1 MAALDV
7 DPSQAAASFGE
18 LLRQHRLAQGL
29 TQEAL
34 AERAGLSAHGI
45 LKLER
50 SSTHPYRETAERL
63 SRALHLTGEAEVRFR
78 AAAQPMPRRR
88 AGAVTVGAPLDDH
101 ARHNLPYHTTSFIG
115 REDDVAKVQQRLGE
129 SRLLTITGAGGCGK
143 TRLALEVGRQIVD
156 QFRDGVW
163 LVDLAPLS
171 EPSLVWHV
179 MARVLGIQE
188 EPARAVA
195 DAVAE
200 YLRDRSSLI
209 ILDNCEHLVD
219 ACAATVDRLLREAAS
234 VRVLATSRELL
245 AVPGE
250 ATWRVRSLT
259 IVDPEQFANSSG
271 AVADTLLTSEAARL
285 FVDRAHL
292 LNPTF
297 HLTNENARAVAQIC
311 YRLDGI
317 PLAIELAAARLA
329 SLSVD
334 ELANRLDQRFR
345 LLTGGYRT
353 AVRRQQTLAAT
364 IDWSYELLS
373 EPERALFRSLSVFA
387 GGWSLAAAEAVGP
400 APAESEEDA
409 GELLNQLVRKS
420 MVVVD
425 EVPGVRPATTR
436 YRFLETIRQ
445 YTEEKLLSS
454 GEAEAART
462 RHADWYVR
470 LAEEALDGVE
480 SADQLRWWHRLEMEL
495 DNLRAALTW
504 LAAQP
509 QGGEQ
514 LLHLA
519 GLLGRF
525 WRDREHMQEGVGWLE
540 AALRH
545 VHPPAMPTADYVRAL
560 NWLGMLHMYGLD
572 VPRARA
578 LLEEAAAHAP
588 AAGTPRLRS
597 LVMRHL
603 GLVSFACNEYGRAG
617 QLLEHALEASRE
629 AGSKREIA
637 WNLGAIASNQIQV
650 GWDHSSAKSQLEE
663 SIAIGRESGDLVP
676 VVYSMIILGHIYAS
690 EGSTV
695 QARKIV
701 EEALTIARQIDVR
714 FMFAHLLVLLGDIAT
729 RDNDWETAGDLYRQ
743 ALQRTS
749 AAANQTSM
757 GHAVLKYAALLSAR
771 GEHRGALRLLGA
783 LSRIDRGLDRG
794 LSREVGALVVDEP
807 RIRDAAR
814 VALGDGG
821 FADAWAEG
829 ESMTVA
835 QASAEIL
842 EAR

>member
-1 MAALDV
+1 MALDV
-7 DPSQAAASFGE
+7 DASQAAASFGE

-50 SSTHPYRETAERL
+50 NSTHPYRETAERL
-63 SRALHLTGEAEVRFR
+63 SRALQLTGEAAIRFR
-78 AAAQPMPRRR
+78 AAAQPMSRRR
-88 AGAVTVGAPLDDH
+88 PGAAAVGARFDDQ
-101 ARHNLPYHTTSFIG
+101 ARHNLPYQTTTFIG
-115 REDDVAKVQQRLGE
+115 REDDVDKVQQRLGE

-156 QFRDGVW
+156 RFRDGVW

-171 EPSLVWHV
+171 EPSLILQV
-179 MARVLGIQE
+179 MATVLGIRE
-188 EPARAVA
+188 EPGRAVA
-195 DAVAE
+195 DAVVA

-219 ACAATVDRLLREAAS
+219 ACATTVDRLLRQAAS
-234 VRVLATSRELL
+234 IRVLATSRELL
-245 AVPGE
+245 GVPGE
-250 ATWRVRSLT
+250 AAWRVRSLSV
-259 IVDPEQFANSSG
+259 VDPEQVTARGDAAN
-271 AVADTLLTSEAARL
+271 AILASEAVRL
-285 FVDRAHL
+285 FVDRTQL
-292 LNPTF
+292 LHPGF
-297 HLTNENARAVAQIC
+297 HLTSKNARGVAQIC
-311 YRLDGI
+311 HRLDGI

-334 ELANRLDQRFR
+334 ELADRLDQRFR

-353 AVRRQQTLAAT
+353 AVRRQQTLSAT
-364 IDWSYELLS
+364 IDWSYELLP

-400 APAESEEDA
+400 PPAESGADV
-409 GELLNQLVRKS
+409 GERLNQLVRKS

-425 EVPGVRPATTR
+425 EIPGVGPATTR

-445 YTEEKLLSS
+445 YAEEKLLSC

-462 RHADWYVR
+462 RHAEWYVM

-480 SADQLRWWHRLEMEL
+480 SADQVRWWHRLEMEL

-509 QGGEQ
+509 GGGEQ

-525 WRDREHMQEGVGWLE
+525 WRDREHLQEGVSWLE
-540 AALRH
+540 AAVRR
-545 VHPPAMPTADYVRAL
+545 VQPPALPTTDYVRAL
-560 NWLGMLHMYGLD
+560 NWLGMLHMYLLD

-578 LLEEAAAHAP
+578 LVEEAALHAP
-588 AAGTPRLRS
+588 AAENPQLRS

-603 GLVSFACNEYGRAG
+603 GLVSFASNEYARAG
-617 QLLEHALEASRE
+617 QILEQALEASRE

-637 WNLGAIASNQIQV
+637 WNLGVIASIEIQI
-650 GWDHSSAKSQLEE
+650 GRDHTSAKSQLEE

-690 EGSTV
+690 EGSMV
-695 QARKIV
+695 LAREIV
-701 EEALTIARQIDVR
+701 EDALTIAQEIEVR
-714 FMFAHLLVLLGDIAT
+714 FMFANLILLLGDIAM
-729 RDNDWETAGDLYRQ
+729 RDDDWETAGDLYRQ

-757 GHAVLKYAALLSAR
+757 CHAVLKYAALLSAR

-783 LSRIDRGLDRG
+783 LSRVDSGMDRG
-794 LSREVGALVVDEP
+794 LSREVGALVVDEQA
-807 RIRDAAR
+807 IKDAAR
-814 VALGDGG
+814 AALGDGG
-821 FADAWAEG
+821 CADAWAEG

-842 EAR
+842 ETG

>member
-7 DPSQAAASFGE
+7 DPSPAAASFGE

-34 AERAGLSAHGI
+34 AERAGLSAHGV
-45 LKLER
+45 LKLEGG
-50 SSTHPYRETAERL
+50 STHPYRETAERL
-63 SRALHLTGEAEVRFR
+63 SRALHLTGEAEIRFR
-78 AAAQPMPRRR
+78 AAAQPRPRRR
-88 AGAVTVGAPLDDH
+88 AGAVAVGVAVDEQAH
-101 ARHNLPYHTTSFIG
+101 HNLPYQTTSFIG
-115 REDDVAKVQQRLGE
+115 REDDVAMVQQSLGE

-156 QFRDGVW
+156 RFADGVW

-171 EPSLVWHV
+171 DPSLIWHV
-179 MARVLGIQE
+179 VATVLGIRE
-188 EPARAVA
+188 EPGRALA
-195 DAVAE
+195 DVVIE
-200 YLRDRSSLI
+200 YLHNRSSLI
-209 ILDNCEHLVD
+209 IIDNCEHLID
-219 ACAATVDRLLREAAS
+219 ACAATVDRLLRETAS
-234 VRVLATSRELL
+234 VHVLATSRELL
-245 AVPGE
+245 GVPGE
-250 ATWRVRSLT
+250 AAWRVRSLSV
-259 IVDPEQFANSSG
+259 VDPEQFANSNGG
-271 AVADTLLTSEAARL
+271 AADTTYASEAARL

-292 LNPTF
+292 LNPGF

-334 ELANRLDQRFR
+334 ELADRLDQRFR

-373 EPERALFRSLSVFA
+373 QPERALLRSLSVFA
-387 GGWSLAAAEAVGP
+387 GGWSLAAAEAVGT
-400 APAESEEDA
+400 ARAESEEDV

-425 EVPGVRPATTR
+425 EVPGVGLAVTW

-445 YTEEKLLSS
+445 YAEEKLLSS
-454 GEAEAART
+454 GEMEAART
-462 RHADWYVR
+462 RHAEWYAN

-480 SADQLRWWHRLEMEL
+480 SADQLRWWYRLETEL
-495 DNLRAALTW
+495 NNLRAALTW

-509 QGGEQ
+509 HGGEQ

-519 GLLGRF
+519 ALLGRF

-540 AALRH
+540 AALHR
-545 VHPPAMPTADYVRAL
+545 VQSPPNPTADYVRAL
-560 NWLGMLHMYGLD
+560 NWLGILHMYLMD
-572 VPRARA
+572 VPRSRA
-578 LLEEAAAHAP
+578 LLEEAAACAP
-588 AAGTPRLRS
+588 AAGNPRLRS
-597 LVMRHL
+597 LAMRHL
-603 GLVSFACNEYGRAG
+603 GMVCFACNEYARAG

-637 WNLGAIASNQIQV
+637 WNLGVIASMQV
-650 GWDHSSAKSQLEE
+650 QVEGDHTQAKSQLAE
-663 SIAIGRESGDLVP
+663 SVVVGRESGDLVP
-676 VVYSMIILGHIYAS
+676 VVHSMIILGHIYAS
-690 EGSTV
+690 EGDTI
-695 QARKIV
+695 QARTIV
-701 EEALTIARQIDVR
+701 EEAFTLARQIDVR
-714 FMFAHLLVLLGDIAT
+714 FMYANLLVLLGDIAM

-743 ALQRTS
+743 ALQHTS
-749 AAANQTSM
+749 AAANLTSM
-757 GHAVLKYAALLSAR
+757 GHAVFKYAALLSAR

-783 LSRIDRGLDRG
+783 VSRTDRGLDRG
-794 LSREVGALVVDEP
+794 LSREVGAVVVDVP
-807 RIRDAAR
+807 RIKDAAR
-814 VALGDGG
+814 LALGDGG

-829 ESMTVA
+829 ESMTLL

-842 EAR
+842 EAG